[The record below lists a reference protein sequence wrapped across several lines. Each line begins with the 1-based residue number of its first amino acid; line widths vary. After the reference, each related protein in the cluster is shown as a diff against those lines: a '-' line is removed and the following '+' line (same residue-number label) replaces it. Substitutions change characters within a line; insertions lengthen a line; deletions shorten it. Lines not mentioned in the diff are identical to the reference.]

1 MIDSKAVT
9 RATHD
14 TGDGATAKAHS
25 AEPQA
30 ASSRAC
36 PGRMRA
42 NPAPIIEFAPT
53 AYHLHLLDPAAAQ
66 QRDRRFQESQ
76 HDPLVARNQ
85 WALDQPS
92 EGA

>member
-1 MIDSKAVT
+1 
-9 RATHD
+9 
-14 TGDGATAKAHS
+14 
-25 AEPQA
+25 
-30 ASSRAC
+30 
-36 PGRMRA
+36 MRA
-42 NPAPIIEFAPT
+42 NPAPIIEFEPT
-53 AYHLHLLDPAAAQ
+53 AYHLHLLDPAAPQ